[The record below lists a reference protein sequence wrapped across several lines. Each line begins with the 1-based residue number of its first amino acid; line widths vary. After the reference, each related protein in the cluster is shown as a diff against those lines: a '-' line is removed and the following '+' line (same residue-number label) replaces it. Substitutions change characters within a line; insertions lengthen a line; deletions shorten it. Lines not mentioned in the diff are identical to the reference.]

1 MNAHENLLVVID
13 RIVRADP
20 AKILPE
26 HIEEIR
32 LYTEL
37 RKTTDNTL
45 AVPQEGRVDNQARI
59 AVGVHR
65 ASGGVHRDYGT
76 APVEKLANRLV
87 ASADAK
93 IQTARS
99 RKVRIVVACGFC
111 VRNVVFGGNA
121 LVGVPGLDHSVLNQD
136 KTIVWKNT
144 SLAVTNVGWSGAGY
158 FVTGKVDGFEKIAK
172 LNEPGYYFHIAYKG
186 AANVAHAC
194 YITWGDGNLYRF
206 VLGQG
211 QTEVEGVM
219 TQALKPINNDGAFVA
234 NEWNEYEFSLAEA
247 GVDFTHTLSTNADGV
262 PGSNIFCFLSGG
274 NAGTVINLDAAFF
287 YKK

>member
-1 MNAHENLLVVID
+1 MLLASCAVVAGLAMTYSCSKDDTKKDDSDLIDDGGDDNGNGNGNGNEGTSTFASLNGSEYYPIIMDGTTSDKLAGKIACDLRPDDVNKFLYVWENTY
-13 RIVRADP
+13 AG
-20 AKILPE
+20 
-26 HIEEIR
+26 
-32 LYTEL
+32 
-37 RKTTDNTL
+37 NT
-45 AVPQEGRVDNQARI
+45 
-59 AVGVHR
+59 
-65 ASGGVHRDYGT
+65 ASGLNFYGIAGDY
-76 APVEKLANRLV
+76 
-87 ASADAK
+87 
-93 IQTARS
+93 
-99 RKVRIVVACGFC
+99 
-111 VRNVVFGGNA
+111 
-121 LVGVPGLDHSVLNQD
+121 
-136 KTIVWKNT
+136 T

-158 FVTGKVDGFEKIAK
+158 FVTGNVDGFEKIAK